1 MEALDPKGIMNTLK
15 KIFSCRRR
23 GLDPARFSTTLTEPP
38 WQFCTYW
45 KLRMDIYGL
54 VSIQPSQPKQAI
66 LRNGFD
72 FNVFFSVAYAPLDLG
87 GEWLVV
93 HWLKMIT

>member
-1 MEALDPKGIMNTLK
+1 MICTDFLLPEKGSR
-15 KIFSCRRR
+15 SCPLLNYFN
-23 GLDPARFSTTLTEPP
+23 GTSLAVL
-38 WQFCTYW
+38 YW
-45 KLRMDIYGL
+45 KLRMDTYGL

-66 LRNGFD
+66 LRNGFN